1 MKFIKYLLI
10 IIAISGCSLNK
21 ESPNFIAIIEEC
33 FPKGAM
39 SDPEEFYAAK
49 GNKELLEKNLGIMMA
64 SCEKFIDFSKIEVI
78 PTSRY
83 LVI

>member
-1 MKFIKYLLI
+1 MTT
-10 IIAISGCSLNK
+10 SNG
-21 ESPNFIAIIEEC
+21 ESPDQISEC
-33 FPKGAM
+33 KG
-39 SDPEEFYAAK
+39 S
-49 GNKELLEKNLGIMMA
+49 KELLEKHLGIMMA

>member
-1 MKFIKYLLI
+1 MTLGYLI
-10 IIAISGCSLNK
+10 EQLNK
-21 ESPNFIAIIEEC
+21 S
-33 FPKGAM
+33 
-39 SDPEEFYAAK
+39 
-49 GNKELLEKNLGIMMA
+49 NKELLEKNLGIMMA